1 MAILTDYM
9 EKKLLDHA
17 FGQAE
22 FSTPSTLYLGV
33 STTAFV
39 DSDNGTTAA
48 AKEPSS
54 SNAYARQRLDNVV
67 DLYTSDFD
75 IRNNASI
82 DFPTVTNSNWGNVQY
97 WGIFDGSGTSANML
111 MHGSFSSGTTVN
123 VGDQFR
129 ISSGDFEITFPSSIG
144 GDGHWRQQIAW
155 FLGFDYTS
163 SPTDNLRFYYY
174 TKANS
179 GYSGFYDEA
188 LYLALSTSA
197 FTDDIYGSSIELS
210 TSGTGYA
217 RVKILDA
224 DDGSVDYFSAA
235 ATASGT
241 TILTNDVA
249 VVFPEATSSWG
260 TVSHFAIF
268 RGATSGSYDAS
279 ALGTG
284 NQARHPLF
292 RGALSS
298 SVSISSG
305 DRLRF
310 AANGLTIEAS

>member
-22 FSTPSTLYLGV
+22 FSTPSALYLGV
-33 STTAFV
+33 STTAFA
-39 DSDNGTTAA
+39 DSDNGTTAS

-54 SNAYARQRLDNVV
+54 SNGYARQRLDNVIT
-67 DLYTSDFD
+67 LYTSDFD
-75 IRNNASI
+75 IRNNTSI
-82 DFPTVTNSNWGNVQY
+82 DFPTATNSNWGSIQY
-97 WGIFDGSGTSANML
+97 WGIFDGTGSSANML

-129 ISSGDFEITFPSSIG
+129 ISSQDFEITFPASIG
-144 GDGHWRQQIAW
+144 GDSWWREQIAW
-155 FLGFDYTS
+155 FLGFDHTS
-163 SPTDNLRFYYY
+163 SPTQNRRFYYY
-174 TKANS
+174 TKSNQ
-179 GYSGFYDEA
+179 GYAQFYDEA
-188 LYLALSTSA
+188 LYLALGTSA

-224 DDGSVDYFSAA
+224 DDSSVDYFSAA
-235 ATASGT
+235 ATNSGQT
-241 TILTNDVA
+241 TLTNSVA
-249 VVFPEATSSWG
+249 IVFPEASASWG

-279 ALGTG
+279 VLGTG

-298 SVSISSG
+298 SASISSG

>member
-9 EKKLLDHA
+9 EGKLLDHA

-22 FSTPSTLYLGV
+22 FSTPSALYLGV
-33 STTAFV
+33 STTAFA

-75 IRNNASI
+75 IRNNTSI
-82 DFPTVTNSNWGNVQY
+82 DFPTVTNNNWGSIQY
-97 WGIFDGSGTSANML
+97 WGIFDGSGSSANML
-111 MHGSFSSGTTVN
+111 MHGSFSAGTTVN

-129 ISSGDFEITFPSSIG
+129 ISSQDFEITFPASIG
-144 GDGHWRQQIAW
+144 GASWWREQIAW
-155 FLGFDYTS
+155 FLGFDIATNPIS
-163 SPTDNLRFYYY
+163 EKRFYYY
-174 TKANS
+174 SKAAQ
-179 GYSGFYDEA
+179 FYDRA
-188 LYLALSTSA
+188 LYLALGTSA
-197 FTDDIYGSSIELS
+197 FTDDIYGSSIEPS

-224 DDGSVDYFSAA
+224 NDSSVDYFSAA
-235 ATASGT
+235 ATSSGT
-241 TILTNDVA
+241 TTLTNSVA
-249 VVFPEATSSWG
+249 IVFPEASASWG

-279 ALGTG
+279 TLNTS
-284 NQARHPLF
+284 NQARYPLF

-310 AANGLTIEAS
+310 GVGGLTIEAS